1 MKPARLLVGLSIIAA
16 VTVAGTAANAAA
28 PGLLDGS
35 ITVGGST
42 CTWTNAT
49 TSDVPPNTLTVDHT
63 TVAVSCSGDTDVEL
77 SNDPTVSFDDAA
89 GTASSPQIDVSGSM
103 LGVTCGY
110 RVSNVSIARDG
121 TTRSYTGGPF
131 TASKISGSFL
141 CPSSQT
147 VDSAT
152 FSFH

>member
-1 MKPARLLVGLSIIAA
+1 MKPARLLVGLSIVAA

-49 TSDVPPNTLTVDHT
+49 TSDVPPNTLTVDHGT
-63 TVAVSCSGDTDVEL
+63 VTVACSGDTDVEL
-77 SNDPTVSFDDAA
+77 TNDPTVSFDDAA

-103 LGVTCGY
+103 LGINCGY